1 MLKSRCKKV
10 MSMLMTAVLMMT
22 LCVGCAGGSKTEAG
36 NSSAAGKTSENAPD
50 ARENSTPVKVGL
62 VVESAFG
69 TQSFNDV
76 VLSGCERAAEDFNI
90 ELLKVENVEPAQCTD
105 TFRTLIQQGI
115 GFFIVSTAQFADAVE
130 QISGE
135 YPDVKFAS
143 VDFEMVSRPNVESF
157 AYREHEAAFLTGAF
171 CQLMSQTGK
180 IGLLTGT
187 EGGTMIRFEAGFRS
201 GAKYVNPDGEVSVAV
216 VGFNDINKAKE
227 TATLLYKQ
235 GYDWVASCAAASNA
249 GAFQAS
255 KEMGGDKYV
264 CGAADGQFHMMPD
277 RIIVSQ
283 VKLIDNV
290 AYDSIKE
297 YMEGNFQG
305 GTTRIMGLKEN
316 GVAMVY
322 NPDDNVTAFIPQ
334 EVRDQIDALRD
345 DIISG
350 RIVVPSDLEELA
362 DFQVTE

>member
-1 MLKSRCKKV
+1 MLKNRGRKV
-10 MSMLMTAVLMMT
+10 MSLLMAVVLMMT
-22 LCVGCAGGSKTEAG
+22 LCVGCAGGGKTETAG
-36 NSSAAGKTSENAPD
+36 ATEGGKTTAAGKSSEAAADMETNG
-50 ARENSTPVKVGL
+50 EPVKVGL

-76 VLSGCERAAEDFNI
+76 VLSSCERAAADFNI
-90 ELLKVENVEPAQCTD
+90 DLIKVENVEPAQCID
-105 TFRTLIQQGI
+105 TFRSLIQQGI

-130 QISGE
+130 ILSDE
-135 YPDVKFAS
+135 YPDVKFVS
-143 VDFEMVSRPNVESF
+143 LDYEMVSRPNVESF
-157 AYREHEAAFLTGAF
+157 AYREQEAAFLTGAF
-171 CQLMSQTGK
+171 CQLMSKTGK
-180 IGLLTGT
+180 CGLLTGS

-201 GAKYVNPDGEVSVAV
+201 GAKYVNENAEVAVAV

-235 GYDWVASCAAASNA
+235 GYDWVACCAAASNS
-249 GAFQAS
+249 GGFQAS
-255 KEMGGDKYV
+255 KELGGDNYV

-297 YMEGNFQG
+297 FMEGNFQG
-305 GTTRIMGLKEN
+305 GTTRVMGLKEE
-316 GVAMVY
+316 GVDMVY
-322 NPDDNVTAFIPQ
+322 NPDDSVTAFIPQ
-334 EVRDQIDALRD
+334 EVRDQIEAIRA

-350 RIVVPSDLEELA
+350 KITVPATLEELN
-362 DFQVTE
+362 

>member
-1 MLKSRCKKV
+1 MLKKGCKKA
-10 MSMLMTAVLMMT
+10 MSLLMAVVLIMT
-22 LCVGCAGGSKTEAG
+22 LCAGCAGGDRTENGAATGAGEASEPGKTPDAA
-36 NSSAAGKTSENAPD
+36 NSAASGE
-50 ARENSTPVKVGL
+50 PVKVGL

-76 VLSGCERAAEDFNI
+76 VLSGCERAAADFNI
-90 ELLKVENVEPAQCTD
+90 ELIKVENVEAAQSID
-105 TFRTLIQQGI
+105 TFRTLIEQGI
-115 GFFIVSTAQFADAVE
+115 GFFIVSAAQFADTIE

-135 YPDVKFAS
+135 YPDVKFVS
-143 VDFEMVSRPNVESF
+143 VDYEMVANPNVESF
-157 AYREHEAAFLTGAF
+157 AYREQEAAFLTGAF
-171 CQLMSQTGK
+171 CQLMSKTGK

-201 GAKYVNPDGEVSVAV
+201 GAKYVDENAEVAVAV

-235 GYDWVASCAAASNA
+235 GYDWVACCAAASNA
-249 GAFQAS
+249 GGFQAS
-255 KEMGGDKYV
+255 KELGGDNYV

-290 AYDSIKE
+290 AYESIKE
-297 YMEGNFQG
+297 FMEGNFQG

-316 GVAMVY
+316 GVDMKY
-322 NPDDNVTAFIPQ
+322 NPDDSVTAFIPQ
-334 EVRDQIDALRD
+334 EVRDKIEELRAG
-345 DIISG
+345 IISG
-350 RIVVPSDLEELA
+350 EIVVPDNLEAL
-362 DFQVTE
+362 D